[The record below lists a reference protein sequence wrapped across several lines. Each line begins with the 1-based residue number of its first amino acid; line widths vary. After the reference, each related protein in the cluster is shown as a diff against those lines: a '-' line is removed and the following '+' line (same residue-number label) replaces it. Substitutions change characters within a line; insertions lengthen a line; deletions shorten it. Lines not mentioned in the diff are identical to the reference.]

1 MEVKDSEAAAPRKF
15 HKRRR
20 RACRRQTR
28 AVEVGRQVDFFSWSA
43 GDPGG
48 DERGRLAGEHLGAV
62 ECVWLRTQEGCAGRV
77 EYVHAHV
84 IGIGPDTQVWVV
96 EKVGPKVKGVAV
108 PTAGGIAG
116 RGDCDAFVSGDA
128 GAGELAD
135 EPAIGKLVVER
146 YWVAIAGGFART
158 TKATPNCS
166 NTDRTQH
173 RGAGR
178 LVKDLEAF
186 VDYLHVLRR
195 PHLAI
200 GIGRRAV
207 ARNTREGDAVKVE
220 NGDRHVGQCKALQ
233 YVECVLDYRIG
244 AVVML
249 MWDLWIFVSFMLA
262 FRKYRLRLHIAERYR
277 GVILI

>member
-1 MEVKDSEAAAPRKF
+1 M
-15 HKRRR
+15 
-20 RACRRQTR
+20 
-28 AVEVGRQVDFFSWSA
+28 
-43 GDPGG
+43 
-48 DERGRLAGEHLGAV
+48 
-62 ECVWLRTQEGCAGRV
+62 
-77 EYVHAHV
+77 
-84 IGIGPDTQVWVV
+84 
-96 EKVGPKVKGVAV
+96 KGVAV

-116 RGDCDAFVSGDA
+116 RGDCNAFVSGDA

-146 YWVAIAGGFART
+146 YGVAIAGGFART

-220 NGDRHVGQCKALQ
+220 NRAGHAGRHKTFQDVHP
-233 YVECVLDYRIG
+233 VLDYRVWTVYMPDGNFRIL
-244 AVVML
+244 VLVFC
-249 MWDLWIFVSFMLA
+249 LWQRGLGF
-262 FRKYRLRLHIAERYR
+262 HIAERDR
-277 GVILI
+277 GVVLI